1 MQSKNVSMVL
11 GAVVAIGVLGVVV
24 HLLGGTNPYTPPGYE
39 GYVFHQPLVFG
50 QREFVE
56 AATGPSSTGW
66 RWRQFVNTID
76 VRPATH
82 SEAMHIFS
90 SDNLEVSFEVH
101 ARIRIRQG
109 TIRTLV
115 EHFSGD
121 TWYENNV
128 QRPYRT
134 AVREEVRL
142 HDAFAIKN
150 ESEQI
155 ARTIL
160 TRLQREYAETPFEFL
175 AVSIGSINYP
185 DSVEASVVANLAAEQ
200 RRQRMVVQLQIA
212 TADAQIR
219 QVRAHGEAEAQRI
232 QQESLTSRYVQH
244 EAADLYNTLADDT
257 DDDNGVSHA
266 KDVVVLPTRADR
278 AGVPRIYQG
287 AGR

>member
-1 MQSKNVSMVL
+1 MRSKNISLIL
-11 GAVVAIGVLGVVV
+11 GAAVVIGVLGVVV

-66 RWRQFVNTID
+66 RWRQFVRTID

-82 SEAMHIFS
+82 SEDMHIFS
-90 SDNLEVSFEVH
+90 SDNLEVSFQVH
-101 ARIRIRQG
+101 ARIRIRPG

-128 QRPYRT
+128 RRPYRT
-134 AVREEVRL
+134 AVREEVRQ

-150 ESEQI
+150 DSETI

-160 TRLQREYAETPFEFL
+160 ARLQHEYTDTPFEFL
-175 AVSIGSINYP
+175 AVSIGNIDYP
-185 DSVEASVVANLAAEQ
+185 DSVEASVVANLASEQ
-200 RRQRMVVQLQIA
+200 RRQRMQVQQQIA
-212 TADAQIR
+212 LADAQIR
-219 QVRAHGEAEAQRI
+219 EVRAHGEAESQRI

-257 DDDNGVSHA
+257 DDDDGVSRA
-266 KDVVVLPTRADR
+266 RVVVVLPTRTDR